1 MDAASDRARDLLLDP
16 EPDAERVFRARVDDV
31 AHDIAQ
37 VLAAVGPARSQPAFG
52 APTGTGARTVFLG
65 WTTSDIAE
73 AREILRRELE
83 ARGHKVAPAGAPP
96 IDATELNQAIRAA
109 GRDASVAIYMVGA
122 QYGFIPEG
130 AEHSVVEMQ
139 YEAAAQAHESSV
151 ARIVWVAPNV
161 AASQDARINA
171 LVDRIKRQPQTGGGW
186 DVLLNQSVE
195 TLKAIVLDRLNPSPP
210 ARAPAPSGR
219 RTVYLMCDQLD
230 QSDAILI
237 RDALLAQSVDVTLP
251 LFDGTAEEIRRDH
264 YETLAQCDG
273 ALLYWGRSGEGW
285 LRTKLR
291 EMTKAFGLGRTSPYK
306 ATAIYLAG
314 LPDPKQEAFR
324 ALEATIIR
332 GDSASP
338 AGALR
343 PFVASLSGQ

>member
-1 MDAASDRARDLLLDP
+1 M
-16 EPDAERVFRARVDDV
+16 
-31 AHDIAQ
+31 
-37 VLAAVGPARSQPAFG
+37 VLAD
-52 APTGTGARTVFLG
+52 L
-65 WTTSDIAE
+65 D
-73 AREILRRELE
+73 
-83 ARGHKVAPAGAPP
+83 
-96 IDATELNQAIRAA
+96 
-109 GRDASVAIYMVGA
+109 
-122 QYGFIPEG
+122 
-130 AEHSVVEMQ
+130 
-139 YEAAAQAHESSV
+139 
-151 ARIVWVAPNV
+151 
-161 AASQDARINA
+161 
-171 LVDRIKRQPQTGGGW
+171 
-186 DVLLNQSVE
+186 
-195 TLKAIVLDRLNPSPP
+195 KAIVLTIFTSKANLLRRCSHS
-210 ARAPAPSGR
+210 ARF
-219 RTVYLMCDQLD
+219 
-230 QSDAILI
+230 AILI